1 MDETDIPFVRLGQ
14 PGEGD
19 DRRAA
24 GPDVSR
30 EGHRGGNSPIQATGR
45 RRATNS
51 RWSTIDGVVPN
62 VRPGFTCTSV
72 ITTRRVVV
80 LSVPIQATTVREMIL
95 DDMGQVETAASRQG
109 KTAPKT
115 TVSA

>member
-1 MDETDIPFVRLGQ
+1 
-14 PGEGD
+14 
-19 DRRAA
+19 
-24 GPDVSR
+24 
-30 EGHRGGNSPIQATGR
+30 
-45 RRATNS
+45 
-51 RWSTIDGVVPN
+51 
-62 VRPGFTCTSV
+62 
-72 ITTRRVVV
+72 VV